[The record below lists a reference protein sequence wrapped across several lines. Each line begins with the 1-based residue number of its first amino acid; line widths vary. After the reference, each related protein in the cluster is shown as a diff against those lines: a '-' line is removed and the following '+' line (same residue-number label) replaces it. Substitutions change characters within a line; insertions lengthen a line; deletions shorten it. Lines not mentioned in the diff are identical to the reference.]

1 MIKRLI
7 EKLKTLRLYFVVKRP
22 SISPCVNDAMFENN
36 RRYLKEHLQKQLTI
50 HSVSNSCDIGDTS
63 ILIKGL
69 EDISN
74 WDDEQKEWYDDPGHC
89 ANMTLIKYY
98 NSKK

>member
-1 MIKRLI
+1 MDGIKEVLNKYIKVKRI
-7 EKLKTLRLYFVVKRP
+7 GEHGKFVVLNTNITTLEK
-22 SISPCVNDAMFENN
+22 E
-36 RRYLKEHLQKQLTI
+36 LKKQLSI
-50 HSVSNSCDIGDTS
+50 YSVSNSCGIGDTS

-74 WDDEQKEWYDDPGHC
+74 WDDEQEEWYDDPGHC

>member
-1 MIKRLI
+1 MKD
-7 EKLKTLRLYFVVKRP
+7 LKTKIIDKSFNFEDNEGMVKN
-22 SISPCVNDAMFENN
+22 STIFLEDLFEIP
-36 RRYLKEHLQKQLTI
+36 EIKQLLI
-50 HSVSNSCDIGDTS
+50 HSVSNSCDVGDTS

-74 WDDEQKEWYDDPGHC
+74 WDDEQEEWYDDPGHC